1 MIARTAEKTL
11 KALARGYPVVA
22 VTGPRQSGKTTL
34 VKLVFPDKPY
44 VLLEELDQRESANED
59 PRGFLSRFPEGAVLD
74 EVHHCPSLFS
84 YIQGIADKDNRSG
97 LFILTGSQQ
106 FGLLSG
112 ITQSLAGRVGLLQL
126 LPLSIGELDGAGKIL
141 QKTQYADELLLKGF
155 YPPVY
160 TRKISP
166 SIWYANYVMTYI
178 ERDVRQMI
186 NIRDLTTFQRF
197 IRLCAARTGQMLNLS
212 SLANDCGITHNTA
225 KAWLSILE
233 ASYIIFLLL
242 PHHNNFNKRLVKTPK
257 IYFFDT
263 GLAAWLAG
271 IQDIEH
277 ISIHPMRPAL
287 FETLIVSDLLKSRFN
302 MGKPSNLYFW
312 RDNTGNE
319 IDLIID
325 NGIRLMPV
333 EIKSGQTVTPDYMQ
347 GLNRWQAIAGTF
359 SEKPKLVYGG
369 KEGYVRSGIEIL
381 SWRGL
386 PKLYDTKYNSS
397 TRMNTNKSE

>member
-1 MIARTAEKTL
+1 MKV
-11 KALARGYPVVA
+11 LAGGYPVVA

-34 VKLVFPDKPY
+34 VRLVFPDKPY
-44 VLLEELDQRESANED
+44 ILLEELDQREAANED
-59 PRGFLSRFPEGAVLD
+59 PRGFLSRYPDGAIFD

-84 YIQGIADKDNRSG
+84 YIQGIADRDNRPG
-97 LFILTGSQQ
+97 LFVLTGSQQ

-126 LPLSIGELDGAGKIL
+126 LPLSIGEIEGAGKIL
-141 QKTQYADELLLKGF
+141 QKTQNVDELLLKGF

-160 TRKISP
+160 MRNISP
-166 SIWYANYVMTYI
+166 SNWYANYVMTYI

-197 IRLCAARTGQMLNLS
+197 IRMCAARTGQMLNMS

-233 ASYIIFLLL
+233 ASYITFLLT
-242 PHHNNFNKRLVKTPK
+242 PHHSNFNKRLVKTPK

-263 GLAAWLAG
+263 GLASWLAG

-325 NGIRLMPV
+325 KGTSLMPL
-333 EIKSGQTVTPDYMQ
+333 EIKSGQTVTADYMH
-347 GLNRWQAIAGTF
+347 GLNRWQTIAGTF
-359 SEKPKLVYGG
+359 SENQKLIYGG
-369 KEGYVRSGIEIL
+369 KESHVRSGIEIL

-386 PKLYDTKYNSS
+386 SKLY
-397 TRMNTNKSE
+397 EE